1 VHYLDSLLWLRVIT
15 SFAVDATLA
24 VLCGLLLS
32 VLWLC
37 PDSPMHSANGRS
49 LQRPLLQASA
59 AVLFFALCAELIL
72 LSASFS
78 GQTDP
83 EAVFAALPD
92 VLSTRAGRIISLN
105 IAAALVLLSTT
116 LLRIAGTIRL
126 AVCST
131 SLLLC
136 LVLRSATGHAATDGD
151 FTTSELLQLFH
162 LTGMALWSGGV
173 LVSGLLVLPRLSS
186 TASRDDRVLNPASAN
201 EPRDTTSPVRR
212 YLQSLSVL
220 STWAVLVVALTGLLK
235 SYRATGGTPHLLL
248 HNLWGYILFAK
259 ITCAAAALTLGALN
273 RCRLTSAIPW
283 SELAH
288 RRAARTLRGEAY
300 IMAVILLLSAW
311 LANMP
316 PPGE

>member
-1 VHYLDSLLWLRVIT
+1 VHHVDSLLWLRVLT
-15 SFAVDATLA
+15 SFAVDANLA

-32 VLWLC
+32 ILWLR
-37 PDSPMHSANGRS
+37 PDSIPAASRKS
-49 LQRPLLQASA
+49 LQQPLLQASA
-59 AVLFFALCAELIL
+59 AILFFALCAQLIL

-83 EAVFAALPD
+83 QAIFAALPD
-92 VLSTRAGRIISLN
+92 VLSTHAGRILSLT

-116 LLRIAGTIRL
+116 LLRLADTMRL

-186 TASRDDRVLNPASAN
+186 TASRDDLALPPTSAN
-201 EPRDTTSPVRR
+201 EPHHTASPARR
-212 YLQSLSVL
+212 YLQSLSGL
-220 STWAVLVVALTGLLK
+220 STWAVLVVALTGLIK
-235 SYRATGGTPHLLL
+235 SYRAAEGTPRLLL

-259 ITCAAAALTLGALN
+259 IACVVAALTLGALN
-273 RCRLTSAIPW
+273 RSRLASAVPW
-283 SELAH
+283 SIPTH
-288 RRAARTLRGEAY
+288 RRAARTLRAEAY
-300 IMAVILLLSAW
+300 LMAVILLLSAW

>member
-1 VHYLDSLLWLRVIT
+1 VDPLLWLRVIA
-15 SFAVDATLA
+15 SFGVDAALA

-32 VLWLC
+32 AFWLR
-37 PDSPMHSANGRS
+37 PDSPMHSTNDRF
-49 LQRPLLQASA
+49 LWQPLLQASTA
-59 AVLFFALCAELIL
+59 ALFFALCAQLIL

-83 EAVFAALPD
+83 QAVFAALPD
-92 VLSTRAGRIISLN
+92 VLSTHAGRIISLT
-105 IAAALVLLSTT
+105 IAVAVVLLSTT
-116 LLRIAGTIRL
+116 LLRIAGRMRL

-136 LVLRSATGHAATDGD
+136 FVLRSTTGHAATDGD

-173 LVSGLLVLPRLSS
+173 LVSGLLVIPRLSS
-186 TASRDDRVLNPASAN
+186 TASLDDPVLNPASPN
-201 EPRDTTSPVRR
+201 EPRDTTSPLRR
-212 YLQSLSVL
+212 YLQSLSIL
-220 STWAVLVVALTGLLK
+220 STWAVLVVALTGLIK

-248 HNLWGYILFAK
+248 HNLWGYILIAK
-259 ITCAAAALTLGALN
+259 IISAAAALTLGALN

-283 SELAH
+283 GKLVH
-288 RRAARTLRGEAY
+288 RRAARTLRAEAY